1 MDTYSECNGCQTT
14 WAAAKN
20 GHLECLKYLHK
31 NGCPWDKYAT
41 MFAAGE
47 GHLEYLKYLHENGC
61 PGDEYATWYAA
72 LNGHL
77 ECLKYLQWDCFVI
90 EFMMYSKSVS
100 KPIIIYIT

>member
-1 MDTYSECNGCQTT
+1 MDTYSKRNGCQTT
-14 WAAAKN
+14 TSAAECLKYLQQNGSPWNKELTSLAAAK

-31 NGCPWDKYAT
+31 NGCPW
-41 MFAAGE
+41 
-47 GHLEYLKYLHENGC
+47 
-61 PGDEYATWYAA
+61 DEYATWYAA